1 MSFKIQRPSSL
12 SHANPPGQLG
22 AITMVTMCKGRG
34 GFTLVQLML
43 RFCERGHVS
52 LEAGSVQGTSPT
64 SVLGTTLAASSQ
76 PALLPV
82 STSASY
88 SKPEPQKC
96 HVYSSR
102 ELRTVWDQVEHFSRG
117 PCGLAVKML
126 GLLGV
131 RLPGPLACRR
141 LVTQRPPCEPL
152 AQSDGARWRVAWV
165 GAGGPS
171 RQDVKMHLWGPDL
184 RPTHAANRSSF
195 QGESALVREGGLVTH
210 QFNLLTKCFL

>member
-1 MSFKIQRPSSL
+1 
-12 SHANPPGQLG
+12 
-22 AITMVTMCKGRG
+22 MVTMCKGRA
-34 GFTLVQLML
+34 GFTLAQLTL

-52 LEAGSVQGTSPT
+52 PEAGSAQGTSPA
-64 SVLGTTLAASSQ
+64 SVLGTFLAASHR

-88 SKPEPQKC
+88 SKLEPQKC

-126 GLLGV
+126 GLLGAQ
-131 RLPGPLACRR
+131 LPGPLACRR
-141 LVTQRPPCEPL
+141 LVTQRPPCVPL
-152 AQSDGARWRVAWV
+152 AQSASTPWRAAWV
-165 GAGGPS
+165 GVGGTS

-184 RPTHAANRSSF
+184 RPTHAANSEAASKVKV
-195 QGESALVREGGLVTH
+195 LW
-210 QFNLLTKCFL
+210 